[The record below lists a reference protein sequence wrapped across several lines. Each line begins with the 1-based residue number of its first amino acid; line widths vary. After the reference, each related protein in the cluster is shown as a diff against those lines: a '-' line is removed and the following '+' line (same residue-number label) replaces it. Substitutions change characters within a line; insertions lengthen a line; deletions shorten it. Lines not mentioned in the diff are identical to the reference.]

1 MDVHLVLGLLLM
13 ANFGQTS
20 SGLTIPRAATNI
32 STTPDP
38 FCGFRAEFQLC
49 EKAQDFNCSNGN
61 CFCRNK
67 KPYCRCQNYKEGG
80 EDFWYMGE
88 NCDQKWSLTNLILVA
103 TLPGIALALCV
114 GTVFH
119 CVHYFKKP
127 SGEPEDEEE
136 GKRNLKRQEV
146 RTTSGN
152 TPQENVYHNSI
163 FIPDPEPDVYNK
175 HIDYPPQRMNSQRPQ
190 PLDNYRVPQAQQK
203 QDNRPYLP
211 PRNTPP
217 SKPQSFLAPQSSQPP
232 GVGRSSSMQYSSRP
246 PQPAPR
252 GNPYQADSENSGDD
266 DYIQPLPSTVMRP
279 IPKGAVPI
287 FPKLES
293 GITSL
298 PPADYRPQQRLP
310 RASTASR
317 PSYQY

>member
-1 MDVHLVLGLLLM
+1 
-13 ANFGQTS
+13 
-20 SGLTIPRAATNI
+20 
-32 STTPDP
+32 
-38 FCGFRAEFQLC
+38 
-49 EKAQDFNCSNGN
+49 
-61 CFCRNK
+61 
-67 KPYCRCQNYKEGG
+67 
-80 EDFWYMGE
+80 MGE

-217 SKPQSFLAPQSSQPP
+217 SKPQSFLASQSSQPP